1 LLNQIKM
8 TKIRTVRGMNDIPPK
23 QVLTWIYAEE
33 IIRSTFSSYGYQE
46 IRFPVVENTE
56 LFNRSNQAS
65 DMVSKEMYTFEDKG
79 GDSISLRPEGTA
91 SCVRACID
99 NDLIRIDS
107 PRLWYNGPMF
117 RYERPQKGRSRQF
130 HQSSAEVFGIQGPE
144 IDAEIIKLSSRLW
157 KRFGIED
164 KVYLEINS
172 IGNEVT
178 RLSYTKDLLEFFVPL
193 KDKLDDDSI
202 RKLEDNPLR
211 ILDSK
216 SPKILSL
223 LEDAPKITDYLD
235 ADSDTHFRKLLE
247 ILDLLGICYEVNPN
261 LVRGLDYY
269 NQTVFEWKTNHLGSQ
284 DTVCAGGRYDNLIE
298 ELGGK
303 ACPAIGFSIGM
314 ERLILLIQE
323 SIDSRFLEDQSI
335 DCFFV
340 CFGEESILKG
350 MMFAEQIR
358 DRIPSLKL
366 KVNLGSE
373 SAGSQFKK
381 ADKSGARFALVIGDA
396 ELEDEVI
403 SCKDLREK
411 SEQETLDLESL
422 ISKLE
427 NIFKREK

>member
-1 LLNQIKM
+1 M
-8 TKIRTVRGMNDIPPK
+8 AKIRSVRGMNDIPPK
-23 QVLTWIYAEE
+23 EVLSWVYAEE

-46 IRFPVVENTE
+46 IRFPVVESTE
-56 LFNRSNQAS
+56 LFSRSNQAS

-130 HQSSAEVFGIQGPE
+130 HQSSVEVFGIHGPE
-144 IDAEIIKLSSRLW
+144 IDAEIIQLSSRLW
-157 KRFGIED
+157 KKLGIEEN
-164 KVYLEINS
+164 VYLEINS
-172 IGNEVT
+172 IGNENT
-178 RLSYTKDLLEFFVPL
+178 RLNYTKDLLEFFAPL
-193 KDKLDDDSI
+193 RENLDDDLV
-202 RKLEDNPLR
+202 RKLHENPLR

-216 SPKILSL
+216 SPEIQSL
-223 LEDAPKITDYLD
+223 LKGAPKITDYLD
-235 ADSDTHFRKLLE
+235 EESENHFRKLINILE
-247 ILDLLGICYEVNPN
+247 MLGISYAVNPN

-269 NQTVFEWKTNHLGSQ
+269 NKTVFEWKTSSLGSQ

-314 ERLILLIQE
+314 ERLILLLQ
-323 SIDSRFLEDQSI
+323 DSGDSKLVEDQSV

-340 CFGEESILKG
+340 CFGDESILKA
-350 MMFAEQIR
+350 MVLAEQIR
-358 DRIPSLKL
+358 DRIPNLNL

-381 ADKSGARFALVIGDA
+381 ADKSGARFALVLGDT
-396 ELEDEVI
+396 ELEDKVI

-411 SEQETLDLESL
+411 SEQETMDIESL
-422 ISKLE
+422 IDKLE
-427 NIFKREK
+427 NSFKK